1 MSGKARLVCYKF
13 SLLTL
18 LLLLSACNIRLDSLP
33 SARVEAPTEAIP
45 RSGWHTI
52 ASGLDWREVTPENDG
67 LGQLKILRIDPQKY
81 SFRVVYSPG
90 EPLSLAQW
98 RAQEPNVIAIV
109 NANFF
114 DPAHFALGLVISD
127 GVSYGS
133 AYLERGGTFLVMNG
147 KPAVRGNRAM
157 PYRVEEAAVQAVQ
170 GFPILVENGKQA
182 YFGQP
187 NQQRTRRTAIAE
199 DAEGNILLISAPFLG
214 PTLGDLSAYLA
225 ESDLNIESAF
235 NLDGGGSAMMAVYDI
250 DYFQPSLDA
259 VPAILVVY
267 KR

>member
-18 LLLLSACNIRLDSLP
+18 LLLLSACNIQLDSLP

-52 ASGLDWREVTPENDG
+52 ASGLDWREVSPKNDG
-67 LGQLKILRIDPQKY
+67 LGQLKILRIDPKKY
-81 SFRVVYSPG
+81 SFRAVYSPG

-98 RAQEPNVIAIV
+98 RAREPNAIAIV

-127 GVSYGS
+127 RLAYGS
-133 AYLERGGTFLVMNG
+133 AYLERGGTFLVKNG

-157 PYRVEEAAVQAVQ
+157 PDRVEEAAVQAVQ

-225 ESDLNIESAF
+225 ESDLEIANAF

-259 VPAILVVY
+259 VPAILAVY